1 MADSSGSLGG
11 NGDLGHMVDLVVN
24 LGSDLLDNR
33 GSHNMLVNL
42 VDGDNSRGSMV
53 SDSRGS
59 MVGNSRGSSDGGSCN
74 SRGSSIDSRG
84 SGNSGGR
91 SSSINSSGGSGK
103 DSSGIASTDE
113 TCASITSTE
122 ETSTSIASTEE
133 TTSDKLSISLSCG
146 SSDGSSHKGRQS
158 DEGLHIDLC

>member
-1 MADSSGSLGG
+1 
-11 NGDLGHMVDLVVN
+11 MVDLVVN

-59 MVGNSRGSSDGGSCN
+59 MVGNSRGSSDSGDGGSCN
-74 SRGSSIDSRG
+74 SRGSSIA
-84 SGNSGGR
+84 
-91 SSSINSSGGSGK
+91 SGGSGK

>member
-1 MADSSGSLGG
+1 MMVDDMVADSRGSLGG

-24 LGSDLLDNR
+24 LG
-33 GSHNMLVNL
+33 
-42 VDGDNSRGSMV
+42 DGDNSRGSMV

-59 MVGNSRGSSDGGSCN
+59 MVSNSRGSSDSGDGGSCD

-84 SGNSGGR
+84 SGNSCGR

-158 DEGLHIDLC
+158 NEGLHIDLC

>member
-1 MADSSGSLGG
+1 MVADSSGGLSG

-33 GSHNMLVNL
+33 GSHNMMVNL
-42 VDGDNSRGSMV
+42 VDGDNSGGSMV

-59 MVGNSRGSSDGGSCN
+59 MDS
-74 SRGSSIDSRG
+74 DSRG
-84 SGNSGGR
+84 SGDSGSG
-91 SSSINSSGGSGK
+91 SSSINSSSGSGK
-103 DSSGIASTDE
+103 DSSGIS
-113 TCASITSTE
+113 STE

-133 TTSDKLSISLSCG
+133 TASDELSISLSCG
-146 SSDGSSHKGRQS
+146 SSDGSGHKGRQS